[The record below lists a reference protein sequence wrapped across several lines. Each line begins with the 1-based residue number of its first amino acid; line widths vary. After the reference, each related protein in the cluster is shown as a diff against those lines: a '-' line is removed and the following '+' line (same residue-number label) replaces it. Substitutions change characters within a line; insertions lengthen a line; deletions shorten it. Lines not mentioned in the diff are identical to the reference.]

1 MSIPTKVQ
9 KYLDTHK
16 AKYAVVSHPYTESSM
31 ETAEAAHVSGE
42 KIAKGVLL
50 RDDEG
55 FVLAVLPASH
65 SLRVGAVQEMM
76 DRNLELA
83 SESEVTSVF
92 DDCAPGAVPAL
103 GPAYGLE
110 TVVEEALTQQPEIF
124 FEAGDHEELLKVSET
139 GFEAMIE
146 GARYASISAHRP

>member
-76 DRNLELA
+76 DRKNYV
-83 SESEVTSVF
+83 VT
-92 DDCAPGAVPAL
+92 
-103 GPAYGLE
+103 
-110 TVVEEALTQQPEIF
+110 
-124 FEAGDHEELLKVSET
+124 
-139 GFEAMIE
+139 
-146 GARYASISAHRP
+146 RR